1 MTNFSEALSNDP
13 MLVVEAF
20 RVAMIAG
27 DAEGL
32 ADAHV
37 EGDVAIVD
45 KVAPFIWKGPTA
57 VADWMLSMTLY
68 FEERDISDGSIVY
81 HPPSPNW
88 WMATKPTPS
97 FLLSGLTSRR
107 TSQYAT
113 RPQSPLRCAARQ
125 RAGRL
130 PGGAGIGAISGGS
143 VPNLAPFETYRD
155 GVGLYS

>member
-13 MLVVEAF
+13 MSVVEAF

-45 KVAPFIWKGPTA
+45 KVGPFIWKGPTA

-68 FEERDISDGSIVY
+68 LEERDISDGSIVY
-81 HPPSPNW
+81 HPPITKLVDGDQAYAVVPAVWSYKSKDIPIRHA
-88 WMATKPTPS
+88 ATIT
-97 FLLSGLTSRR
+97 FALRR
-107 TSQYAT
+107 T
-113 RPQSPLRCAARQ
+113 P
-125 RAGRL
+125 AGWKI
-130 PGGAGIGAISGGS
+130 AGWSWNRS
-143 VPNLAPFETYRD
+143 D
-155 GVGLYS
+155 